1 VNRDVL
7 HVAWYRFGVTFGGR
21 WRGYLSLVL
30 LIGLTG
36 GVAMGAAAGARR
48 TQSSFDAAAGRV
60 HSSDLFALTR
70 VFNPT
75 IGLNTG
81 YDAAVISAIARLPH
95 VKHVETQVG
104 LNTAP
109 LGPDGVPLAAAQG
122 IAPVGSLD
130 GELFDQD
137 RVVIAQGRMADPRR
151 ADEFVIDTATAKL
164 FGRTWGR

>member
-7 HVAWYRFGVTFGGR
+7 RVAWYRFCVTFGGR

-36 GVAMGAAAGARR
+36 GVAMGAVAGARR
-48 TQSSFDAAAGRV
+48 TQSSFDSAAARV

-95 VKHVETQVG
+95 VRHVETQVG
-104 LNTAP
+104 
-109 LGPDGVPLAAAQG
+109 
-122 IAPVGSLD
+122 
-130 GELFDQD
+130 
-137 RVVIAQGRMADPRR
+137 
-151 ADEFVIDTATAKL
+151 
-164 FGRTWGR
+164 

>member
-1 VNRDVL
+1 VIRHLLGRGSAVNRDVL
-7 HVAWYRFGVTFGGR
+7 RVAWYRFRVTFGGR

-81 YDAAVISAIARLPH
+81 YDPAVISAIARLPH
-95 VKHVETQVG
+95 VRHVETEVG
-104 LNTAP
+104 LNIAP
-109 LGPDGVPLAAAQG
+109 LGPDGAPFAAAQG

-151 ADEFVIDTATAKL
+151 
-164 FGRTWGR
+164 RTSS